1 MGLEVK
7 SKQLVIEINKSDLEV
22 LGGGASEDSQEEAV
36 EGRSPWQQVE
46 GREARKLPGQISQS
60 TALTIMNLRELN
72 TKSVPGAKELS
83 EMTFLLESE
92 MMQANQLPKDKE
104 IQEARRKR
112 WRKLR
117 DGAQG
122 QAAEDHLRRLAQL
135 CRQESEAG

>member
-1 MGLEVK
+1 MLPPAP
-7 SKQLVIEINKSDLEV
+7 EINKSDLEV
-22 LGGGASEDSQEEAV
+22 LGAGASEDSQEEAV

-60 TALTIMNLRELN
+60 TALTIMNLGESN

-83 EMTFLLESE
+83 GMTSLLESE

-112 WRKLR
+112 WRKL
-117 DGAQG
+117 
-122 QAAEDHLRRLAQL
+122 
-135 CRQESEAG
+135 

>member
-7 SKQLVIEINKSDLEV
+7 SKQLVIEINKRDLEV
-22 LGGGASEDSQEEAV
+22 LGVGASEDSQEEAV